1 MPSFASCAAESQ
13 VGHCKRHADC
23 AVRPHPGSILFVKP
37 MKAPL
42 AASVVEQIKV
52 AIRNNLST
60 RHVPAKVIELA
71 KIPYTTNGKRLEVPA
86 KKLVNGIPY
95 EKLNLSSAEDPEC
108 LRVFVQHPEL
118 VLEAIKAKL

>member
-1 MPSFASCAAESQ
+1 LVNVNGTLTLLSA
-13 VGHCKRHADC
+13 
-23 AVRPHPGSILFVKP
+23 HPGSILFVKP

-42 AASVVEQIKV
+42 APSVVEKIKL
-52 AIRNNLST
+52 AIRSNLST

-108 LRVFVQHPEL
+108 LRVFVRHPEL